1 MAVRSE
7 RVGERA
13 ARRIRITGIVQGV
26 GFRPFVYRV
35 ALAHGLSGWVLNH
48 EGGVEIHAE
57 GALESL
63 AGFLDE
69 LQHRPP
75 PAARIAGLESVAVPV
90 EGFDSFSIL
99 ESQKTA
105 LPTVRISP
113 DLPVCQACLRELFDP
128 HDRRF
133 RYPYINCTDCGPR
146 YSIILSLPYD
156 RPRTTM
162 RDWPMCPDCAR
173 EYVDPAD
180 RRFHAQPV
188 ACPRCGPNYLLR
200 IDDRVLARGEDAIV
214 EAVRWL
220 KAGRILAVKGLGGY
234 HLACDAREAA
244 AIQALR
250 ERKFR
255 KEKPFALMV
264 RDLDVAQRLV
274 ELDEAALA
282 LLGSIARPIVLAPAR
297 VELPGIAP
305 DNRDLGVMLPYT
317 PLHHLLFAFGA
328 PDVLVMTSA
337 NRSEEPLAYQ
347 DDDALERL
355 SGIADAFLVGERPIA
370 RRVDDSVARVGPFGP
385 MVLRRSRGYAP
396 SAVATLPTR
405 RPILAVGA
413 DLKNTVTLVVDGQA
427 FVSQHIGDLDHFAAF
442 RAFTEAVQDLC
453 RMYEVR
459 LEDALVAHDLH
470 PEYASTRYALE
481 LPGERLGV
489 QHHRAHIASVL
500 AERGLW
506 EARVL
511 GFAFDGTGYGD
522 DGTVWGGEVFV
533 GSLES
538 GFERVAHLRPA
549 ALPGGDAAARWPV
562 QAAAGF
568 LAQLPDLPDLSAPPF
583 SFPERYR
590 HAHELVVKG
599 VRTFP
604 TTSCGRLFD
613 TVAALLGFTRG
624 ITFEGQAAVWLEHL
638 ARAAPSVAPYPFP
651 LEGRELDFRPL
662 LAAVVEDR
670 LRGRD
675 PAEIARAFHEAIAQA
690 IGQVA
695 LRHAEGEGIRLIVLS
710 GGVFQNRLLLT
721 CVRERLTAYPE
732 FTVLVNR
739 EVPPNDGGISLGQ
752 AAVAAITPC

>member
-1 MAVRSE
+1 VAVPSE
-7 RVGERA
+7 RARERA

-35 ALAHGLSGWVLNH
+35 ALSHRLGGWVLNH

-57 GALESL
+57 GPPEAL
-63 AGFLDE
+63 AAFLDE

-75 PAARIAGLESVAVPV
+75 PAARIAGLEAVPV
-90 EGFDSFSIL
+90 PAEGFEDFSIL

-133 RYPYINCTDCGPR
+133 HYPYINCTDCGPR
-146 YSIILSLPYD
+146 YSIILGLPYD

-173 EYVDPAD
+173 EYHDPTD

-200 IDDRVLARGEDAIV
+200 VGDEVLARGEDAIV
-214 EAVRWL
+214 EAVHRL
-220 KAGRILAVKGLGGY
+220 QAGRILAVKGLGGY
-234 HLACDAREAA
+234 HLACDARDAA
-244 AIQALR
+244 AVQALR

-264 RDLDVAQRLV
+264 RDQDVAQRLV
-274 ELDEAALA
+274 EMDEATLT
-282 LLGSIARPIVLAPAR
+282 LLGSIARPIVLAPAK
-297 VELPGIAP
+297 VELPGVAP
-305 DNRDLGVMLPYT
+305 DNRDLGLMLPYT

-337 NRSEEPLAYQ
+337 NRSEEPIAYR
-347 DDDALERL
+347 DDDAYERL

-370 RRVDDSVARVGPFGP
+370 RRVDDSVARAGPFGP

-396 SAVATLPTR
+396 SVVATFPTR

-427 FVSQHIGDLDHFAAF
+427 FVSQHIGDLDHYAAF
-442 RAFTEAVQDLC
+442 RAFTETVQDLC

-459 LEDALVAHDLH
+459 LEDALVVHDVH

-500 AERGLW
+500 AERAMW
-506 EARVL
+506 DTPVI

-522 DGTVWGGEVFV
+522 DGTIWGGEVFV

-549 ALPGGDAAARWPV
+549 VLPGGDAAARWPV

-568 LAQLPDLPDLSAPPF
+568 LVQLLDLPDPSAPPF
-583 SFPERYR
+583 NFPERYR
-590 HAHELVVKG
+590 QARELARKG
-599 VRTFP
+599 VRTFA
-604 TTSCGRLFD
+604 TTSVGRLFD

-624 ITFEGQAAVWLEHL
+624 ITFEGQAAIWLEHL
-638 ARAAPSVAPYPFP
+638 ARTAPPVQPYPFP

-662 LAAVVEDR
+662 LAAVIEDR

-675 PAEIARAFHEAIAQA
+675 PAEIARAFHEAIARA
-690 IGQVA
+690 IEQVA
-695 LRHAEGEGIRLIVLS
+695 LQHAEAEGIRHVVLS
-710 GGVFQNRLLLT
+710 GGVFQNSLLLAH
-721 CVRERLTAYPE
+721 VKDRLGAYPE
-732 FTVLVNR
+732 LIVLVNR
-739 EVPPNDGGISLGQ
+739 DVPPNDGGISLGQ
-752 AAVAAITPC
+752 AALGAIAQR